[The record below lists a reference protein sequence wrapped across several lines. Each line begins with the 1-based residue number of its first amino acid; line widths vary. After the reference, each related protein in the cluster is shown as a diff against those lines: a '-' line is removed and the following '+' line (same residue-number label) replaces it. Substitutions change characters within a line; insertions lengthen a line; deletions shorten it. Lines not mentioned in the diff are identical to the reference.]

1 MATVNQEFLSAPMGR
16 RVIATMIFAF
26 ALVLAGAAIS
36 IAVFFNSP
44 SAHSTHAQRPI
55 GHLAPLAG
63 LLATLVPLIG
73 LLVLVPLFF
82 FQRSRIGRFR
92 IEENCLVLGKKRFPL
107 EGLTGIVRDPEIL
120 RWAFR
125 VRGNGGLG
133 AIQGRYW
140 SRRVGKFD
148 AFMTGTENAVV
159 LRWAGRAV
167 AVSPDDP
174 EFFIHCVRSAAGLK

>member
-1 MATVNQEFLSAPMGR
+1 MAMTTVNQEFLSAPMGR
-16 RVIATMIFAF
+16 RVINAMIFGLAVMLVAF
-26 ALVLAGAAIS
+26 AAGVGSALKALSWHSTTEVTVLAL
-36 IAVFFNSP
+36 
-44 SAHSTHAQRPI
+44 
-55 GHLAPLAG
+55 LAPFVG
-63 LLATLVPLIG
+63 LGVALPI
-73 LLVLVPLFF
+73 FF
-82 FQRSRIGRFR
+82 FQRSRVARFR

-159 LRWAGRAV
+159 LRWPDRVV
-167 AVSPDDP
+167 AVSPSDP
-174 EFFIHCVRSAAGLK
+174 EFFIHCARTAAGLK